1 MKTIHEQREERRQ
14 AKLKH
19 IQRQVK
25 AGKLVVRQLTA
36 EEQEND
42 LALPR
47 RSEAS
52 ESAEIS

>member
-1 MKTIHEQREERRQ
+1 MKTIQEQREERRQ
-14 AKLKH
+14 VKLKH

-36 EEQEND
+36 EEQEGD

-47 RSEAS
+47 RSDTS